1 MRFANLLAP
10 RAARHPVNVDSW
22 FVSDGERT
30 AITLVNVTHD
40 GFMATGECEVS
51 RGQTGYLMLADGEQ
65 LKAEIRWVRG
75 NSFGAR
81 FVPAIRTFTLGR
93 IIAGHS

>member
-1 MRFANLLAP
+1 MKTAESTEHSVDRISRRVGRLKRFLA
-10 RAARHPVNVDSW
+10 VQELV
-22 FVSDGERT
+22 GEE
-30 AITLVNVTHD
+30 
-40 GFMATGECEVS
+40 GELE
-51 RGQTGYLMLADGEQ
+51 RGQTGYLALADGEQ
-65 LKAEIRWVRG
+65 LKAEIRWTRG